1 MIIKIKALLKQDL
14 ISNIIHTYSSRILL
28 IILGLMSNIM
38 ITRYLGVENY
48 GIYSL
53 SLIIIA
59 LGTQFGNFGL
69 HAANIYYVAKKK
81 MLLGMLLKNS
91 IVFSIV
97 SGITISLIIYFI
109 SLFYPNIINLDIS
122 ILLIIMIMIPISL
135 MSLFTKNLL
144 IGIGKIKLDNKI
156 SIYTRILTIL
166 LLLLSISLFTL
177 DIKVAL
183 SIFAIGIIVS
193 LVFIL
198 RTLKKDVT
206 YRYKLSSKLMK
217 NISGFGMKAYMSAL
231 FAFLVLKS
239 DLFFVNYYLSKSELG
254 YYSLAVSFIDYI
266 YMLPVIIG
274 TILFQKLSS
283 MKNNK
288 QKYETMKKL
297 SFYFTII
304 YAIFLLGIYL
314 TSDFLITTLYGNDF
328 SKSVISIN
336 ILLIAIFFMGMQTIQ
351 VQYLNTIGYP
361 KAILYYWMIAL
372 CINILINILFIE
384 QYGLLSVALSTVIAY
399 FLMYIFIR
407 IHIYRKVIIS
417 NEHKI
422 HNK

>member
-1 MIIKIKALLKQDL
+1 MKTKIQNLLKQEL
-14 ISNIIHTYSSRILL
+14 ISNIIHTYSSRIIL
-28 IILGLMSNIM
+28 IILGLLSNIM

-59 LGTQFGNFGL
+59 LSTQFGNFGL

-97 SGITISLIIYFI
+97 SGTTMSIIIYFI
-109 SLFYPNIINLDIS
+109 SLFYPDVINLDIFT
-122 ILLIIMIMIPISL
+122 LLIIMIVIPISL
-135 MSLFTKNLL
+135 MLLFTKNLL

-156 SIYTRILTIL
+156 SIYTRVLTIL
-166 LLLLSISLFTL
+166 LLLLSISFFTL

-183 SIFAIGIIVS
+183 GIFVIGIIVS
-193 LVFIL
+193 LVFTL
-198 RTLKKDVT
+198 RTLKKDVI

-266 YMLPVIIG
+266 YMLPVVIG

-283 MKNNK
+283 MKSNQ

-328 SKSVISIN
+328 LKSVMPIN
-336 ILLIAIFFMGMQTIQ
+336 ILLIAIFFMGINTIVQ
-351 VQYLNTIGYP
+351 QYLATTGFPRELIYFWIIG
-361 KAILYYWMIAL
+361 LF
-372 CINILINILFIE
+372 INILLNILYIE
-384 QYGLLSVALSTVIAY
+384 QYGLYAVSISTVISY
-399 FLMYIFIR
+399 LIVCFLSILR
-407 IHIYRKVIIS
+407 IKKQRV
-417 NEHKI
+417 
-422 HNK
+422 

>member
-1 MIIKIKALLKQDL
+1 LKTKIQNLLKQEL
-14 ISNIIHTYSSRILL
+14 ISNIIHTYSSRIIL
-28 IILGLMSNIM
+28 IILGLLSNIM

-59 LGTQFGNFGL
+59 LSTQFGNFGL

-97 SGITISLIIYFI
+97 SGTTMSIIIYFI
-109 SLFYPNIINLDIS
+109 SLFYPDVINLDIFT
-122 ILLIIMIMIPISL
+122 LLIIMIVIPISL
-135 MSLFTKNLL
+135 MLLFTKNLL

-156 SIYTRILTIL
+156 SIYTRVLTIL
-166 LLLLSISLFTL
+166 LLLLSISFFTL

-183 SIFAIGIIVS
+183 GIFVIGIIVS
-193 LVFIL
+193 LVFTL
-198 RTLKKDVT
+198 RTLKKDVI

-266 YMLPVIIG
+266 YMLPVVIG

-283 MKNNK
+283 MKSNQ

-328 SKSVISIN
+328 LKSVMPIN
-336 ILLIAIFFMGMQTIQ
+336 ILLIAIFFMGINTIVQ
-351 VQYLNTIGYP
+351 QYLATTGFPRELIYFWIIG
-361 KAILYYWMIAL
+361 LF
-372 CINILINILFIE
+372 INILLNILYIE
-384 QYGLLSVALSTVIAY
+384 QYGLYAVSISTVISY
-399 FLMYIFIR
+399 LIVCFLSILR
-407 IHIYRKVIIS
+407 IKKQRV
-417 NEHKI
+417 
-422 HNK
+422 